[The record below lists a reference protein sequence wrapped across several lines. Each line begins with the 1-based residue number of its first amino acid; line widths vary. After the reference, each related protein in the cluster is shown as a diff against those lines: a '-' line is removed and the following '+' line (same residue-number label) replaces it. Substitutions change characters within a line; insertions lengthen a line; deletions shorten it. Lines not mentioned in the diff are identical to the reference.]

1 MLNDKLKA
9 ELQKPFGDLCSH
21 ADCADKL
28 RGFVKIVT
36 VGDITTYNVLQAG
49 IEPDVCIIDRVTMRQ
64 RVPDNVSRAICV
76 DSRTVY
82 EVDNAAGS
90 ISLQLRKAVQ
100 SSMQD
105 LARSERVRIVVNG
118 EEDLAVIPAVIEAPL
133 GSAVVYG
140 QPNEG
145 MVIVAITP
153 QKKEKA
159 MRLMSEILKKS
170 RIHPKVRLKLCKL
183 A

>member
-21 ADCADKL
+21 ANCADKL
-28 RGFVKIVT
+28 KAFAKIVT

-49 IEPDVCIIDRVTMRQ
+49 IEPDMCIIDRVTMR
-64 RVPDNVSRAICV
+64 RKVPDDVSRTIFV
-76 DSRTVY
+76 DPRTVY
-82 EVDNAAGS
+82 EVDNPAGS
-90 ISLQLRKAVQ
+90 ISLQLRKAVR
-100 SSMQD
+100 SSMKN
-105 LARSERVRIVVNG
+105 LAKSERVRIVVNG

-159 MRLMSEILKKS
+159 MHLMCEILKTAPQS
-170 RIHPKVRLKLCKL
+170 